1 MTVTRR
7 KKEYILDMKLL
18 ELALPALPLK
28 TIIARPR
35 RLYQILILIRVG

>member
-18 ELALPALPLK
+18 ELALPLK

>member
-7 KKEYILDMKLL
+7 KKEYILDMMKLL
-18 ELALPALPLK
+18 ELALPLK